1 MALRLRELW
10 KLLDGPACAKRRSP
24 DQRHSHDGRASM
36 NVVEIAKGIVSI
48 VRDGLITL
56 VLILLLVAPA
66 TVNDR
71 LMSAGFKKANIAG
84 FDWEATVKDNNE
96 KLQVATNTI
105 DSLQDQVS
113 KTEAALKT
121 SEHARQTFAN
131 QVAATMP
138 GTPIAEAAAAPPPV
152 QTNEI
157 VQQNS
162 QVVKT
167 SELRANT
174 LRQQIQ
180 LNNNLLAK
188 VAPAARQ

>member
-1 MALRLRELW
+1 
-10 KLLDGPACAKRRSP
+10 
-24 DQRHSHDGRASM
+24 M
-36 NVVEIAKGIVSI
+36 NFVEIAKGIVGI

-66 TVNDR
+66 TVNER
-71 LMSAGFKKANIAG
+71 LMTAGFKKANIAG
-84 FDWEATVKDNNE
+84 FDWEAAVKDNNE
-96 KLQVATNTI
+96 QLQVATNTI

-121 SEHARQTFAN
+121 TEHARQTLAN
-131 QVAATMP
+131 QVAASMP

-157 VQQNS
+157 VQQNNR
-162 QVVKT
+162 VVKT
-167 SELRANT
+167 SEFRANT

-188 VAPAARQ
+188 VAPATRQ